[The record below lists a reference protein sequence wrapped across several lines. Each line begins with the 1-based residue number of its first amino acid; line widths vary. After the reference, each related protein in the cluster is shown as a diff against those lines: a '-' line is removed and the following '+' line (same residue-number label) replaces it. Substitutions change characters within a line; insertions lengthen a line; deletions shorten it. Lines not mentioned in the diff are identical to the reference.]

1 MFARLPDVTG
11 LIEIGSVVADGV
23 VSPAHKREYKE
34 PNGNLTAECAEG
46 RGE

>member
-1 MFARLPDVTG
+1 MFVRPPDVTG
-11 LIEIGSVVADGV
+11 LVEIVSVVADGV
-23 VSPAHKREYKE
+23 ASPAHKREYKE